1 MDSLSPALPPTREG
15 TLMLVLPIPLAVA
28 LVLTFLACRFVLLR
42 DGPSLFP
49 LLLGAAA
56 LQGTLISLVQH
67 YGIAALQPVLPVT
80 ASLVPPLAYLAFR
93 QAAIRAPALPGALPH
108 ALAPLATGLS
118 VPLGQGALHWLPD
131 AALVALYAGYGTAI
145 LLQARGREDLPL
157 ARLEAGRLP
166 QRIWQ
171 AVGASL
177 LLSAVSDTAIAIAL
191 LSGEAWLRPL
201 VVSLTSSLALLAVGL
216 LGLVAARPGSVGE
229 DEEPGAGDTV
239 ARDAG
244 ADIAADRE
252 LMARLDALLDR
263 DGACLD
269 PDLTLARLARRLHV
283 PMKQLSA
290 AINRTSGENVSR
302 HVNGYRIRHA
312 CKLLGE
318 GHSVTAAMLASGFNT
333 KSNFN
338 REFLR
343 VTGETPSACRARI
356 LGSAG

>member
-1 MDSLSPALPPTREG
+1 
-15 TLMLVLPIPLAVA
+15 MLVLPIPLAVA
-28 LVLTFLACRFVLLR
+28 LVLAFLACRFVLLR

-108 ALAPLATGLS
+108 VAAPLAAALA
-118 VPLGQGALHWLPD
+118 VPLGQGALQWLPD

-145 LLQARGREDLPL
+145 LYQARGREDLPL
-157 ARLEAGRLP
+157 ARLEAGHLP
-166 QRIWQ
+166 RRIWQ

-191 LSGEAWLRPL
+191 MSGEAWLRPL

-229 DEEPGAGDTV
+229 DEGPDSDEAVPRETGAES
-239 ARDAG
+239 G
-244 ADIAADRE
+244 ADIEADKE
-252 LMARLDALLDR
+252 LMARLDALLDQG
-263 DGACLD
+263 GACLD

-290 AINRTSGENVSR
+290 AINRTQGENVSR

-312 CKLLGE
+312 CKLLAE
-318 GHSVTAAMLASGFNT
+318 GHGVTAAMLASGFNT

-343 VTGETPSACRARI
+343 VTGETPSAYRARVC
-356 LGSAG
+356 AG

>member
-1 MDSLSPALPPTREG
+1 
-15 TLMLVLPIPLAVA
+15 MLVLPIPLAVA

-93 QAAIRAPALPGALPH
+93 QAAIRVPALPGALPH
-108 ALAPLATGLS
+108 ALAPLAAALS

-131 AALVALYAGYGTAI
+131 VALVALYAGYGTAI

-177 LLSAVSDTAIAIAL
+177 LLSAASDMAIAIAL

-216 LGLVAARPGSVGE
+216 LGLVAARPGPVGE
-229 DEEPGAGDTV
+229 DEEPDAGDTI
-239 ARDAG
+239 AREPG
-244 ADIAADRE
+244 AETVVDTEADRE

-312 CKLLGE
+312 CKLLGQ
-318 GHSVTAAMLASGFNT
+318 GDSATATMLASGFNT

-343 VTGETPSACRARI
+343 VTGETPSAYRSRFAVAK
-356 LGSAG
+356 G